1 MTAENK
7 TNHLQPLITVALPV
21 FNGGDFLEHAVSSI
35 VNQTWKN
42 WELLIIDDGSTDGSI
57 DRLPF
62 LSDARISVI
71 RDGLNKGLAARLNQ
85 AVLLANGKYF
95 ARMDH
100 DDICYPERF
109 FLQLEYLEQHQEVD
123 LLSTKCIEMSED
135 GNLRKHW
142 PFAKTHAAICRRP
155 WLGIYMPHPSWMGRI
170 EWFRKNPYKQPAP
183 YCCED
188 QELLLRAHSVSH
200 YDALDCVL
208 LAYRVRDHNPFSKL
222 FRTCVAMLKM
232 QLIYF
237 ISRRQIAFAVLSIF
251 AFLGRVFKYGLRD
264 IFAEFRFNHSK

>member
-1 MTAENK
+1 MTAEIK
-7 TNHLQPLITVALPV
+7 VDLLQPLITVALPV
-21 FNGGDFLEHAVSSI
+21 FNGGDFLEHAVRSI

-62 LSDARISVI
+62 LSDVRISVV
-71 RDGLNKGLAARLNQ
+71 RDGQNKGLAARLNQ

-123 LLSTKCIEMSED
+123 LLSTKCIEMCED
-135 GNLRKHW
+135 GALKKPW
-142 PFAKTHAAICRRP
+142 PFAKTHAVICRRP
-155 WLGIYMPHPSWMGRI
+155 WLGFYMPHPSWMGRI
-170 EWFRKNPYKQPAP
+170 EWFRKNRYKEPAP

-188 QELLLRAHSVSH
+188 QELLLRAYAESN

-208 LAYRVRDHNPFSKL
+208 LAYRVRDHNPMSKL

-232 QLIYF
+232 QMIYF
-237 ISRRQIAFAVLSIF
+237 IGKRQFTFALLSGLAFF
-251 AFLGRVFKYGLRD
+251 GRVFKYG
-264 IFAEFRFNHSK
+264 SKNFYAIIAK